1 MVALLRCSDTASRHV
16 RQLLVAFGTS
26 DQRPAVKQALLK
38 PLSERELEV
47 LRLLGTDL
55 TGPDIARELM
65 VSPNTVKT
73 HIKNIYIELGVNTR
87 RAAVRRGAE
96 LALSLPTNHPGQ

>member
-1 MVALLRCSDTASRHV
+1 MIAVLRSGDTASTYV
-16 RQLLVAFGTS
+16 EQILAAFGTC
-26 DQRPAVKQALLK
+26 DPRPVVKQPLLE

-55 TGPDIARELM
+55 KGPEIAGELM

-73 HIKNIYIELGVNTR
+73 HIKNIYTKLGVNTR
-87 RAAVRRGAE
+87 RAAVRRGTE
-96 LALSLPTNHPGQ
+96 LALS